1 MCFWDLSL
9 LLSQHPPIEREQLHV
24 LYPRFIPVSL
34 LDNLSLEL

>member
-1 MCFWDLSL
+1 M
-9 LLSQHPPIEREQLHV
+9 PPIEREQLHVLV